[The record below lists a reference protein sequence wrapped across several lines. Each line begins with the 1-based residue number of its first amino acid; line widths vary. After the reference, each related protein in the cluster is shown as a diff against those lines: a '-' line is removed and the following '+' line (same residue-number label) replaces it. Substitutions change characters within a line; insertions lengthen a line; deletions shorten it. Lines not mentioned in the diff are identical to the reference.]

1 MRPLSCRALPLSDLR
16 LSIAVLDLP
25 GIIEGAA
32 SGRGR
37 GRQVVAVAK
46 VRAGP
51 LDAAHSRTLTEG
63 CSSQTADL
71 VVVRVRN
78 HFSSRYRALTL
89 ANLLLPQMMLDVT
102 K

>member
-1 MRPLSCRALPLSDLR
+1 MRPLSCRALPLSDSQ
-16 LSIAVLDLP
+16 LSLSVLDLP

-46 VRAGP
+46 VRVAP
-51 LDAAHSRTLTEG
+51 LDARHSRTLIKG

-71 VVVRVRN
+71 VVVRLRN
-78 HFSSRYRALTL
+78 RSSFRFRALTL